1 MTGLTGLTGLV
12 GDQSSDLTETLQ
24 SMRDV
29 PGLQGSFVVSDLGRL
44 LARDMPALFADDVL
58 AEVGPRALRL
68 RDTMGDGTDSLPDAL
83 AWCVV
88 RYPTNV
94 LCMRQLR
101 DGLLIVLADS
111 DANLPALRMAMSHSI
126 RRLNA
131 LLDGPAPAT
140 GGRPPITRSAA
151 VAGGQAAPGRRTG
164 GDGVAVPAAGHDF
177 TGAGG
182 VAAPAGLGAGAL
194 AADPVRAET

>member
-1 MTGLTGLTGLV
+1 
-12 GDQSSDLTETLQ
+12 
-24 SMRDV
+24 MRDV

-44 LARDMPALFADDVL
+44 LARDMPALFGDDVL

-68 RDTMGDGTDSLPDAL
+68 RDTMGDGTDSL

-94 LCMRQLR
+94 LCMRPLR
-101 DGLLIVLADS
+101 DGLLIVLTES

-131 LLDGPAPAT
+131 LLDGPA
-140 GGRPPITRSAA
+140 GRRRASAA
-151 VAGGQAAPGRRTG
+151 GAAGQAALGRRHRPG
-164 GDGVAVPAAGHDF
+164 WRWCPDRWSGPSQVPVASQRRQVS
-177 TGAGG
+177 
-182 VAAPAGLGAGAL
+182 VQAL
-194 AADPVRAET
+194 